1 MARKRESGLLKI
13 DLKVVSIIMVL
24 AMIGAVGLEFPLKE
38 AEGDSQPPPVD
49 GNGGDGTPTLTT
61 IEVYDS
67 DGYTAEGQT
76 SEDSFTLEYSMIV
89 DIEVRLN
96 WQDDYGDNDE
106 FRITI
111 LRDGV
116 EEISGQGTSGYVSVI
131 VNYDPP
137 VEEIANYTVVVEAL
151 DCPGMVGPSPVDRD
165 NGNDWSFRVLATIP
179 EGEGG

>member
-1 MARKRESGLLKI
+1 MARKKESGLLKI
-13 DLKVVSIIMVL
+13 DFKIVSIILIV

-38 AEGDSQPPPVD
+38 AGGGPQPSPDD
-49 GNGGDGTPTLTT
+49 GNGGDDTPTLTT

-76 SEDSFTLEYSMIV
+76 SEDSFTLEYSMMV

-106 FRITI
+106 FKITV

-116 EEISGQGTSGYVSVI
+116 EEISGQGTSGHVSVI
-131 VNYDPP
+131 VNYAPP
-137 VEEIANYTVVVEAL
+137 VEELANYTVVIEAL

-165 NGNDWSFRVLATIP
+165 NGNDWSFTVLATIP
-179 EGEGG
+179 EGEGA